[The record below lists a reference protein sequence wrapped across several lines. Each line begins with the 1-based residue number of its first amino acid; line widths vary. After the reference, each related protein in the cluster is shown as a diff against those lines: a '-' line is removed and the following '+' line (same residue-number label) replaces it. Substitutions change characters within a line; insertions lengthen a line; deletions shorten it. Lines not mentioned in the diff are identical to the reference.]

1 MKKDEIM
8 KVISTNCLDDK
19 QRLATEK
26 LIKEVQVFDGTHRT
40 PYLSN
45 SLNFDEKMPAF
56 FLGYEDR
63 CLVALLTV
71 YADCQEAELA
81 ILVHPNHRRK
91 GYAKALWCEF
101 DEIRRDYQLRPII
114 MTEKCFLDKN
124 PDLIRHLGM
133 VLKMVLEPDFEYW
146 LTRERE
152 PYPLEERADLTVLE
166 ASAAHIEAIADF
178 QMKAF
183 KESKE
188 QALHYAKGA
197 LEDENGKL
205 YIVMR
210 GDRVLSSC
218 TVDFSTDYNYFY
230 GFAVVEDCRGQG
242 IGTYFMK
249 RLVNQLI
256 AENEKAFQIAV
267 ESANIAAKSL
277 YEKLG
282 FKEQTQ
288 VFYVKKA

>member
-1 MKKDEIM
+1 MEIIRTNVLTDEE
-8 KVISTNCLDDK
+8 L
-19 QRLATEK
+19 LAANV
-26 LIKEVQVFDGTHRT
+26 LIKVVQAFDQTHRT

-45 SLNFDEKMPAF
+45 QLNFDVDMPAF
-56 FLGYEDR
+56 FLGYDEGK
-63 CLVALLTV
+63 LVALLTV

-91 GYAKALWCEF
+91 GYEKALWREF

-133 VLKMVLEPDFEYW
+133 VLEPDFEYW

-152 PYPLEERADLTVLE
+152 PYPLEERTDLTVLE
-166 ASAAHIEAIADF
+166 TSTAHIEAIADF

-205 YIVMR
+205 YTVMR
-210 GDRVLSSC
+210 GDTVLSSC

-288 VFYVKKA
+288 VFYAKKLTDFTR